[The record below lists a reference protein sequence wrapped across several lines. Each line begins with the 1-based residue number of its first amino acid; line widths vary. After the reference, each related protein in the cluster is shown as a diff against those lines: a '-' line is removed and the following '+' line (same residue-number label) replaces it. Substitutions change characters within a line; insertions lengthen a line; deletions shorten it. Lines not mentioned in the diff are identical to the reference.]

1 MDYITDT
8 HSIVWYFTEDPRLS
22 RHALKVFEKTVRE
35 EVIIIPVVVLAEIMY
50 ISNKG
55 KITLTF
61 NETLQKINS
70 YENFIVAPLDL
81 EILKVAEKIKL
92 NLEMHDKL
100 IVATTLYYNASLIT
114 RDPLITKS
122 GICTTIW

>member
-1 MDYITDT
+1 L
-8 HSIVWYFTEDPRLS
+8 E
-22 RHALKVFEKTVRE
+22 VFEKTIKE
-35 EVIIIPVVVLAEIMY
+35 GAIINPTEVLAEIMY
-50 ISNKG
+50 IAGKG

-61 NETLQKINS
+61 DETLQKIDS
-70 YENFIVAPLDL
+70 YENFIVAALDL

-100 IVATTLYYNASLIT
+100 IAATTLYYNASLIT

-122 GICTTIW
+122 GACTTIW

>member
-22 RHALKVFEKTVRE
+22 RHALEVFEKTVRE

-100 IVATTLYYNASLIT
+100 IAATTLYYNASLIT

-122 GICTTIW
+122 GVCTTIW

>member
-1 MDYITDT
+1 MDHVTDT
-8 HSIVWYFTEDPRLS
+8 HSIVWYFTDDPRLS
-22 RHALKVFEKTVRE
+22 RRALEVYEKTIKE
-35 EVIIIPVVVLAEIMY
+35 GAIIIPTVVLAEIMY
-50 ISNKG
+50 IAGKG

-61 NETLQKINS
+61 VETLQKIDS
-70 YENFIVAPLDL
+70 YENFIVPALDL

-100 IVATTLYYNASLIT
+100 IAATTLYYNASLIT

-122 GICTTIW
+122 GACTTIW